1 MNSGLPL
8 KNVDYLTRVIG
19 YLKRVSNFSQ
29 ARQQEA
35 YRRYYASTD
44 HVGSVKKELH
54 EVKSE
59 EARAVL
65 KYVNTG
71 IVFQEI
77 PDGSHFGRKPRQLS
91 HQVSGLSSS
100 YLWEDIGEE
109 LTSEVIDHWVKKL
122 GTDIT
127 CISFMGGDSDPAS
140 VDRLACY
147 IHRKLI
153 LNIR

>member
-1 MNSGLPL
+1 M
-8 KNVDYLTRVIG
+8 
-19 YLKRVSNFSQ
+19 
-29 ARQQEA
+29 
-35 YRRYYASTD
+35 
-44 HVGSVKKELH
+44 
-54 EVKSE
+54 
-59 EARAVL
+59 L

-77 PDGSHFGRKPRQLS
+77 PDEVTLAVNLS
-91 HQVSGLSSS
+91 NCPIKCPDCHSS

-147 IHRKLI
+147 IHQTYPEYKVGWYSGRQKLSI
-153 LNIR
+153 EVKKEHFDFIKLGPYRSQLGGLKEKTTNQKLYKKTENGEFVDITFRFWKK

>member
-1 MNSGLPL
+1 
-8 KNVDYLTRVIG
+8 
-19 YLKRVSNFSQ
+19 
-29 ARQQEA
+29 
-35 YRRYYASTD
+35 
-44 HVGSVKKELH
+44 
-54 EVKSE
+54 
-59 EARAVL
+59 VL

-77 PDGSHFGRKPRQLS
+77 PDEVTLAVNLS
-91 HQVSGLSSS
+91 NCPIKCPDCHSS

-147 IHRKLI
+147 IHQTYPEYKVGWYSGRQKLSI
-153 LNIR
+153 EVNKENFDFIKLGPYKSQLGGLKEKTTNQKLYKKTEKGEFVDITSRFWKK